1 MEQADEYAGLMQTHT
16 FNEVLDLV
24 TPVGDAKALA
34 GAASDVA
41 SWATGR

>member
-1 MEQADEYAGLMQTHT
+1 
-16 FNEVLDLV
+16 LDLV

-34 GAASDVA
+34 GAAGDVV